1 MTVGQVIARLGVDPK
16 EYEKGLK
23 KAEAQADKAGSKIGS
38 IFKNAFSVTLGVGM
52 FEALKKGFK
61 STVGTAISFNSMLQT
76 AQIGFTTML
85 GSAEKAQA
93 FLDDMA
99 DFAAK
104 TPFEYPE
111 LLDAAKKMLAYGF
124 AAENVLPTLRA
135 VGDAAAALGMSG
147 EGIDRITL
155 ALGQIL
161 AKGRLAAEEMRQ
173 LTEAGIPAWHML
185 AEAMGTTVPEL
196 QKMVSK
202 GLIPG
207 YKAVEML
214 TSGMTK
220 RFGGMMAS
228 MENTW
233 RGVTSSIKDIWRM
246 TVSALTQNLFG
257 GLNAMLIKVRDFM
270 AAFYSYLQGILG
282 KKVKQST
289 DALVSSTKAQAA
301 AITEVGDAS
310 EEAAK
315 KANKNLQAFDEVH
328 QLQEEMSDTAA
339 GGVFTA
345 DTAAVAPME
354 LEDVGEPEA
363 FSKFQEVLEKLAVLF
378 GPVADGFSKLKKAA
392 EPVIK
397 NIGKGLKWFYDNVLA
412 PFGKWTISEA
422 LPAWLNM
429 IAASMAILNPIIEAF
444 KPLAIWL
451 WENFLQPIANW
462 VGDVY
467 IAWLNMLTEAFRNLG
482 DWMAQNQAAVTAGL
496 AGILAGIIA
505 YQAINNIPA
514 IITTVKTALSG
525 LGAAFSALTSPIGL
539 VVAAIS
545 ALVAGFVYFYT
556 TNESFRGTVDS
567 ILKAIADAAI
577 FLWENA
583 LKPLGEFLATVFVAA
598 WDIVSKAAQWL
609 WQNVLVPFG
618 NFLVWFWNSVLVPI
632 GAVLVDI
639 LAIAFQT
646 VSDIARSFWEN
657 VLVPLGNAL
666 SEMFGP
672 AVEAV
677 SAVLTF
683 LWEKVFVPFGNFISK
698 IFQPII
704 EALIKVFEFLWQN
717 VFKPLAEFVGSVF
730 VAVFDNMFKSIG
742 DIIEGLKNI
751 FIGLMDFITGVFTGN
766 WEKAWE
772 GIKQIF
778 KGVFDSLWGIVKY
791 PLNLIID
798 GLNWLIRGLN
808 KISIGIPDWVAD
820 LLGMKRGSKFGFNI
834 PEIPKLA
841 TGTNYVPQDM
851 LAYLHEGEAVV
862 PKKYNPDAT
871 GLTAETIE
879 QAVYRAF
886 TNALRIMQASAR
898 QDDRELV
905 LKIDNTT
912 LARMQLPAI
921 IREGQRQG
929 LNLVVQEV

>member
-1 MTVGQVIARLGVDPK
+1 MTVGQVIAKLGVDPK
-16 EYEKGLK
+16 EYEKGLRQ
-23 KAEAQADKAGSKIGS
+23 AERQADKAGSRIGS
-38 IFKNAFSVTLGVGM
+38 IFKNAFSVTLGMGM
-52 FEALKKGFK
+52 FEALKKGIK
-61 STVGTAISFNSMLQT
+61 SVVGASIDFNSMIQT

-99 DFAAK
+99 DFAVK

-111 LLDAAKKMLAYGF
+111 LLEAAKRMLAYGF

-135 VGDAAAALGMSG
+135 VGDATAALGMGS
-147 EGIDRITL
+147 EGIDRVTL

-161 AKGRLAAEEMRQ
+161 AKGKLSGEEMRQ

-214 TSGMTK
+214 TAGMTK

-233 RGVTSSIKDIWRM
+233 QGVTSSIKDIWRM
-246 TVSALTQNLFG
+246 TVGTLTQTLFG
-257 GLNAMLIKVRDFM
+257 GLNNMLIQVRDFM

-282 KKVKQST
+282 KKAKQST
-289 DALVSSTKAQAA
+289 DALVGSTKAQAA
-301 AITEVGDAS
+301 AITEVGDAT
-310 EEAAK
+310 EAAAK
-315 KANKNLQAFDEVH
+315 KAKKNLQTFDEVH
-328 QLQEEMSDTAA
+328 QLQEDMSDTAA
-339 GGVFTA
+339 GGMLAMPETGAMAPLEMEDAGESETFTK
-345 DTAAVAPME
+345 M
-354 LEDVGEPEA
+354 
-363 FSKFQEVLEKLAVLF
+363 QETLEKLAVLF
-378 GPVADGFSKLKKAA
+378 DPAIEGFNKVKTAA

-397 NIGKGLKWFYDNVLA
+397 NIGEGLKWFYDNVLV
-412 PFGKWTISEA
+412 PFGTWAISEA
-422 LPAWLNM
+422 LPAWLDM
-429 IAASMAILNPIIEAF
+429 VAASIAILNPIIEAF

-462 VGDVY
+462 VGDAY
-467 IAWLNMLTEAFRNLG
+467 ITWLNMLTDAYRGLG

-496 AGILAGIIA
+496 AGILTGIIA
-505 YQAINNIPA
+505 YKAINKIPA
-514 IITTVKTALSG
+514 IITTVKTAISG
-525 LGAAFSALTSPIGL
+525 LSAAFGALTSPIGL
-539 VVAAIS
+539 VIAAI
-545 ALVAGFVYFYT
+545 ALLVGGFIYFYT
-556 TNESFRGTVDS
+556 TNESFRGVVDG
-567 ILKAIADAAI
+567 ILQKIADAA
-577 FLWENA
+577 
-583 LKPLGEFLATVFVAA
+583 VY
-598 WDIVSKAAQWL
+598 L

-618 NFLVWFWNSVLVPI
+618 QFIGTVFVAAWNGICTAATWFWQNVLVPFGEFLLWFWNSVLVPI
-632 GAVLVDI
+632 GSVLVDV
-639 LAIAFQT
+639 LGVAFQT
-646 VSDIARSFWEN
+646 VADIAKSFWEN

-772 GIKQIF
+772 GVKQIF
-778 KGVFDSLWGIVKY
+778 KGVFDSLWGIVKF

-798 GLNWLIRGLN
+798 GINWVIDALNSL
-808 KISIGIPDWVAD
+808 SIKIPDWVPKY
-820 LLGMKRGSKFGFNI
+820 GGRTWGINI
-834 PEIPKLA
+834 PKIPKLA

-898 QDDRELV
+898 QDDKELV
-905 LKIDNTT
+905 LKIDNTV

-929 LNLVVQEV
+929 LNLVVQGV